1 MIETDRL
8 VAGGTTDGRE
18 TVLDRA
24 VRPQTLED
32 YIGQSAVKEQMDIF
46 QNFKFSSV
54 GLQFL
59 VVVFRNFLDSKP
71 ISVLGLQLLELV

>member
-46 QNFKFSSV
+46 
-54 GLQFL
+54 L
-59 VVVFRNFLDSKP
+59 
-71 ISVLGLQLLELV
+71 